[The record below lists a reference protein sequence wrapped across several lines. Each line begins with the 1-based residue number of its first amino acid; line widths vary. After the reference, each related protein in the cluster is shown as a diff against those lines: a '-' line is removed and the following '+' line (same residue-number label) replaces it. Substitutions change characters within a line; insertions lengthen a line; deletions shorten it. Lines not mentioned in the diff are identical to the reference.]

1 MTALYITWLEIKKA
15 LLSPIIFVLLLAMIA
30 FNIFSIVSNS
40 YHKKDLHIV
49 NDIVETY
56 GPTFNDEILQTMEQD
71 LLKKVQQLG
80 GVDTQLYLEEISS
93 EKYEQASFEE
103 QQLIDEI
110 SLKFTYVQEAKGLE
124 ERYRK
129 IDLNKEKA
137 AFFQLQTM
145 PSWLEQMML
154 KEFNDWERRFH
165 EIVVTNEYKQW
176 FFLSDYKMHSKLF
189 RTLMK
194 TMAIEGVLLVVLITV
209 LITNYEFEQRT
220 QLVTYATKKGRKL
233 ILHKGTASLIASLS
247 VISLIFVGT
256 LATYFSIYDYSAVW
270 QTSISSGLNWESKLP
285 YITWWNLSLWQYTLL
300 AVGILTMV
308 LVVVVMLT
316 FTLGLLVKNS
326 YYTWLICV
334 MLLITMYVVP
344 SFFSNGV
351 IQLLTNFNI
360 TLLLLNPHYYFNGGT
375 TFMMMKYHEVWTIL
389 LWLFIASISISIAI
403 RYFNRK
409 DVV

>member
-1 MTALYITWLEIKKA
+1 M
-15 LLSPIIFVLLLAMIA
+15 
-30 FNIFSIVSNS
+30 
-40 YHKKDLHIV
+40 HIV